1 MPRSIGQKQ
10 KYRAVLAILTE
21 HSDEKHP
28 LSLRRIIELLKTEW
42 GIEAERKSLYDD
54 IECLRTYGYD
64 VITVAGGRST
74 AYYLGARNFEL
85 AEWKL
90 LLDAIQSCRFLSEKK
105 AEALIGKLLKDCSVW
120 QRERLSRQVYVANR
134 ASVGGETV
142 LYTVDAVN
150 EAMNGDVRLR
160 FQYTDC
166 NLKGERV
173 LRHDGKVYE
182 VSPWALCWDDEFY
195 YLIAFD
201 SEAAAI
207 RHFRVDRMARVST
220 TDLPRDGAEAFRNFD
235 MGVYSRR
242 CFGMFG
248 GEAVPV
254 TLRCHTRLANVI
266 WDRFGGESILRSVG
280 EDRFEVFVSV
290 MLSPAFFSW
299 VLGFGSEMEIVSPPS
314 AREALVKLG
323 KEALAAYVSDE

>member
-1 MPRSIGQKQ
+1 MPRRMGQKQ

-21 HSDEKHP
+21 HSDEEHP
-28 LSLRRIIELLKTEW
+28 LSLRRIIELLQTEW
-42 GIEAERKSLYDD
+42 SVSAERKSLYDD
-54 IECLRTYGYD
+54 LEFLRASGYD
-64 VITVAGGRST
+64 VVTVAGGRST

-105 AEALIGKLLKDCSVW
+105 AAALAGKLLKGCSVW
-120 QRERLSRQVYVANR
+120 QRERLSRQLWVANR

-142 LYTVDAVN
+142 LYTVDALN
-150 EAMNGDVRLR
+150 EAMNLDCRVH
-160 FQYTDC
+160 FKYTDR

-173 LRHDGKVYE
+173 LRHGGKVYE

-195 YLIAFD
+195 YLIAYD
-201 SEAAAI
+201 KENADI
-207 RHFRVDRMARVST
+207 RHYRVDRMASVT
-220 TDLPRDGAEAFRNFD
+220 VTDLPRDGKEAFRNFD

-254 TLRCHTRLANVI
+254 TLRCHSRLANVI
-266 WDRFGGESILRSVG
+266 WDRFGGESVLRSVG
-280 EDRFEVFVSV
+280 EDRFEVRVSV

-299 VLGFGSEMEIVSPPS
+299 ALGFGADMEILSPPS
-314 AREALVKLG
+314 AREKIVELG
-323 KEALAAYVSDE
+323 REALAAYVSEP

>member
-1 MPRSIGQKQ
+1 MPRSTGQKQ

-21 HSDEKHP
+21 HSDEEHP
-28 LSLRRIIELLKTEW
+28 LSLRRIIELLQTEW
-42 GIEAERKSLYDD
+42 GIVAERKSLYDD

-105 AEALIGKLLKDCSVW
+105 AEALVGKLLKDCSVW
-120 QRERLSRQVYVANR
+120 QRERLSRQLWVANR
-134 ASVGGETV
+134 APVGGETV

-150 EAMNGDVRLR
+150 EAMNGDFRIR
-160 FQYTDC
+160 FKYTDR

-173 LRHDGKVYE
+173 LRHSGKVYE

-195 YLIAFD
+195 YLIAYD
-201 SEAAAI
+201 GERADI
-207 RHFRVDRMARVST
+207 RHFRVDRMASVSI
-220 TDLPRDGAEAFRNFD
+220 TDRPRDGKEAFRNFD

-248 GEAVPV
+248 GEAIPV

-266 WDRFGGESILRSVG
+266 WDRFGGESVLRSVG
-280 EDRFEVFVSV
+280 GDRFEVMASV

-299 VLGFGSEMEIVSPPS
+299 VLGFGADMEIVSPKE
-314 AREALVKLG
+314 ARESLVKLG
-323 KEALAAYVSDE
+323 KEALAAYVSEQ